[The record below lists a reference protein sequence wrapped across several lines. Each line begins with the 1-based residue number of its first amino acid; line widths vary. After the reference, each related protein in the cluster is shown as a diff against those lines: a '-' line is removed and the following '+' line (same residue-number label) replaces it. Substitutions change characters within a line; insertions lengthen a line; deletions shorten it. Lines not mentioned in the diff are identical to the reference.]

1 MSSFDWNL
9 RPLLIQKFQFPRLLL
24 DMRRFVLG
32 FLLGL
37 VAGVAGYWYYS
48 DGRNRDLNQ
57 DLAHSRDA
65 VEQKAKKAGAV
76 IADAA
81 TNARITAAVK
91 ARLSSELGL
100 SALAQISVDTTDGLV
115 TLSGSVSSKEDVN
128 KAVKTAAETE
138 GVRKV
143 ISTLQ
148 VKPQK

>member
-1 MSSFDWNL
+1 MLRRMSSFDWNL

-100 SALAQISVDTTDGLV
+100 S
-115 TLSGSVSSKEDVN
+115 GSVSSKEDVN